1 LLLPEASEKQP
12 VPSVEPVRSAVVAS
26 LNNGAN
32 EMAATA
38 AEGALTMFGR
48 KMAIGAAAGVATG
61 LLANLVRKAVVQVP
75 TVMAG
80 NWDTALAAE
89 HAAALKIFDVL
100 EKTDEKATGRRSFLL
115 MQLKHAISKHA
126 FQEENV
132 VYAMMRDQG
141 LTEGADQL
149 NHEHGYVKQYFFDL
163 AEMPKGDPAW
173 LPKLKEFRGMI
184 EKHMR
189 EEENDLFPKLRKQL
203 SEAQNRHITI
213 AMNKEGLKLA

>member
-1 LLLPEASEKQP
+1 
-12 VPSVEPVRSAVVAS
+12 
-26 LNNGAN
+26 
-32 EMAATA
+32 MATA
-38 AEGALTMFGR
+38 AREPTSENFGR

-61 LLANLVRKAVVQVP
+61 LIANLLRKAAVQAP
-75 TVMAG
+75 IAMAG

-89 HAAALKIFDVL
+89 HLAALKIFDRL
-100 EKTDEKATGRRSFLL
+100 EKTRDQATGRRSLLL

-141 LTEGADQL
+141 LTDSADHL

-163 AEMPKGDPAW
+163 TEMTKDDPAW
-173 LPKLKEFRGMI
+173 LPKLQEFRGMI

-189 EEENDLFPKLRKQL
+189 EEEDDLFPKLRDQL
-203 SEAQNRHITI
+203 SDEQNKHITI

>member
-1 LLLPEASEKQP
+1 MII
-12 VPSVEPVRSAVVAS
+12 VVATS
-26 LNNGAN
+26 NRGAN
-32 EMAATA
+32 HMTTA
-38 AEGALTMFGR
+38 AHEPTSGNFAR
-48 KMAIGAAAGVATG
+48 KIAIGAAAGVATG
-61 LLANLVRKAVVQVP
+61 ILANLLRKAAVQAP
-75 TVMAG
+75 TAMAG

-89 HAAALKIFDVL
+89 HSAALKIFDLL
-100 EKTDEKATGRRSFLL
+100 EKTSSHATGRRSFLL

-141 LTEGADQL
+141 LTDAADHL

-163 AEMPKGDPAW
+163 TEMSKDDPAW

-189 EEENDLFPKLRKQL
+189 EEENDLFPKLRNQL
-203 SEAQNRHITI
+203 SDEQNTHITI